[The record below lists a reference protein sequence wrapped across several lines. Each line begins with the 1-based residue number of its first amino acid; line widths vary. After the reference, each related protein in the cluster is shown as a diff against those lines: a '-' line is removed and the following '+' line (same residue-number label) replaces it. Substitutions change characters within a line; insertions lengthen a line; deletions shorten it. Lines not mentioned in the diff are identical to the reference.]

1 MQQNKLYT
9 FFTETLIERP
19 DSEWKHWYSRL
30 GAKIY
35 KVGYWLIHGL
45 FRHGTMVRSAAMT
58 YYTLTSIVPIL
69 AVAFALVKGFGLSEV
84 LVASLY
90 DLFPQNPEI
99 IEYLLSFAENALART
114 QGGVVAAV
122 ALVMLFW
129 SIIQLFSSIESAFN
143 NIWEVKTTR
152 SIARQWSD
160 YLAVILIVPIFWIV
174 ANSVGNFTEEILR
187 DTWYFRL
194 LNGLMSMVL
203 IWVMFTLL
211 YLIIPNAK
219 VKLSSATVAGILAGT
234 AFLLFQWGY
243 VYLQTSMT
251 SYNAIYGSFAAL
263 PLFLVWLQFSWQIL
277 LIGGELSFAH
287 QNISRFGEE
296 QEAKLISYDC
306 RRKVM
311 LATMVAIVRRF
322 RKEGGAVPIEELQA
336 ELGLPTRV
344 VNDILFSLS
353 RAKQLIEVHKSE
365 DERWVAYA
373 PAYDI
378 NTMTIYGILEA
389 VEQHSQSPLQFDP
402 QSDAARVEKLLEG
415 IKEEAL
421 QSPMNQRIIDLIETN
436 EA

>member
-174 ANSVGNFTEEILR
+174 ANSVSNFTEEILR

-311 LATMVAIVRRF
+311 LATMMAIVRRF

-421 QSPMNQRIIDLIETN
+421 HSPMNQRIIDLIETD

>member
-1 MQQNKLYT
+1 MQHNKLYT

-19 DSEWKHWYSRL
+19 DSEWEHWYSRL

-160 YLAVILIVPIFWIV
+160 YLAVIL
-174 ANSVGNFTEEILR
+174 
-187 DTWYFRL
+187 
-194 LNGLMSMVL
+194 
-203 IWVMFTLL
+203 
-211 YLIIPNAK
+211 
-219 VKLSSATVAGILAGT
+219 
-234 AFLLFQWGY
+234 
-243 VYLQTSMT
+243 
-251 SYNAIYGSFAAL
+251 
-263 PLFLVWLQFSWQIL
+263 
-277 LIGGELSFAH
+277 
-287 QNISRFGEE
+287 
-296 QEAKLISYDC
+296 
-306 RRKVM
+306 
-311 LATMVAIVRRF
+311 
-322 RKEGGAVPIEELQA
+322 
-336 ELGLPTRV
+336 
-344 VNDILFSLS
+344 
-353 RAKQLIEVHKSE
+353 
-365 DERWVAYA
+365 
-373 PAYDI
+373 
-378 NTMTIYGILEA
+378 
-389 VEQHSQSPLQFDP
+389 
-402 QSDAARVEKLLEG
+402 
-415 IKEEAL
+415 
-421 QSPMNQRIIDLIETN
+421 
-436 EA
+436 

>member
-1 MQQNKLYT
+1 MKDNKLYT

-19 DSEWKHWYSRL
+19 DSEWEHWYSRL

-243 VYLQTSMT
+243 IYLQTSMT

-311 LATMVAIVRRF
+311 LATMMAIVRRF
-322 RKEGGAVPIEELQA
+322 RKEGGAVPVEELQA

-353 RAKQLIEVHKSE
+353 RAKQLIEVRKSE

-389 VEQHSQSPLQFDP
+389 VEKHSQSPLQFDP

-415 IKEEAL
+415 LKDQAL
-421 QSPMNQRIIDLIETN
+421 QSPINQRIIDLIEEN